1 MNVKSLSIVA
11 TLFAASF
18 GVQAAQADEYA
29 QNLNYQTTVYSS
41 APRVAEHVAAVD
53 EFQRNQLPV
62 VNGVSTVVRAQVV
75 AEAKEAR
82 KLGLISEGERLA
94 PQPTAAQ
101 AARIQQAGLN
111 AVSHQVAA
119 R

>member
-11 TLFAASF
+11 TLIAASF
-18 GVQAAQADEYA
+18 GASAAQADEYA
-29 QNLNYQTTVYSS
+29 LNQNYQTTVYTST
-41 APRVAEHVAAVD
+41 ARVAQQVAAVD
-53 EFQRNQLPV
+53 EFQRNQLPSFA
-62 VNGVSTVVRAQVV
+62 GTSTVERAQVV

-94 PQPTAAQ
+94 QPTAAQ
-101 AARIQQAGLN
+101 AARIQQAGLS
-111 AVSHQVAA
+111 AVQHQVAA

>member
-11 TLFAASF
+11 ALIAASF
-18 GVQAAQADEYA
+18 GANAAQADEYA
-29 QNLNYQTTVYSS
+29 QNLNYQTTVCSS

-53 EFQRNQLPV
+53 EFQRNQLPA
-62 VNGVSTVVRAQVV
+62 VNGVSTVIRAQVV

-94 PQPTAAQ
+94 QPTAAQ

-111 AVSHQVAA
+111 ALQHQVAA

>member
-1 MNVKSLSIVA
+1 MNFKSLSIVA
-11 TLFAASF
+11 ALIAASF
-18 GVQAAQADEYA
+18 GASAAQADEYA
-29 QNLNYQTTVYSS
+29 LNQNYQTTVYSS
-41 APRVAEHVAAVD
+41 SARLTERVAAVD
-53 EFQRNQLPV
+53 EFQRNQLPT
-62 VNGVSTVVRAQVV
+62 VNGVSTVERAQVA

-94 PQPTAAQ
+94 QPTAAQ

-111 AVSHQVAA
+111 AVQHQVAA

>member
-11 TLFAASF
+11 ALIAASF
-18 GVQAAQADEYA
+18 GASAAQADEYA
-29 QNLNYQTTVYSS
+29 LNQNYQTTVYSG
-41 APRVAEHVAAVD
+41 AVRVAEQVAAVD
-53 EFQRNQLPV
+53 EFQRNQLPAAS
-62 VNGVSTVVRAQVV
+62 GMSTIERAQVV

-82 KLGLISEGERLA
+82 KLGLITEGERLA
-94 PQPTAAQ
+94 QPTAAQ

-111 AVSHQVAA
+111 AVQHQVAI